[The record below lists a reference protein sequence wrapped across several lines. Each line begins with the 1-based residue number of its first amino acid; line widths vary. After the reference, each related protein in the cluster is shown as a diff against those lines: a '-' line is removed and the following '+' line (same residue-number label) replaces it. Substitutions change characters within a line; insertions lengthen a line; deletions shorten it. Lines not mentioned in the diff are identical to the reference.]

1 MDGWNLQ
8 RLGVHPDFQS
18 HGVGAII
25 VNHLIHVV
33 SYCINAHPLF
43 PNTVSRLG
51 FPRSLEILKAYLLRD

>member
-1 MDGWNLQ
+1 MSDKALKSETYKMDGWNLQ

-33 SYCINAHPLF
+33 SYCI
-43 PNTVSRLG
+43 
-51 FPRSLEILKAYLLRD
+51 